1 MFSYNNSYH
10 RTKKNTPSAARHED
24 QQTLWIRQYGDAEK
38 KKPKL
43 SENDFVRVSLIKKFF
58 ERDMNKTGQ
67 RNYSSYR
74 KLFPETRSIID

>member
-10 RTKKNTPSAARHED
+10 RTIKTTSLSARHKD

-43 SENDFVRVSLIKKFF
+43 SENDFVRVSLIKKPFSKGVGTKLVKGVIHHT
-58 ERDMNKTGQ
+58 E
-67 RNYSSYR
+67 SSSQ
-74 KLFPETRSIID
+74 KPAVL